1 MCVFLFLVKSMPTG
15 SLCAERNV
23 IGTALAMDPGLR
35 REDLRM
41 VAVLAV
47 PLKTLDNPS
56 SRSSTTTLPLTP
68 YCLPA
73 NDELDS
79 NEIMCQSSN
88 QDNDQP
94 SPTYN
99 NNNNRMARSLS
110 FGSFAS
116 IVEEDNDDYN
126 LWYQKD
132 SKEEK
137 KICDVPVP
145 KLPVRR
151 IKLHTKGPTTS
162 SRNGSSTKKKKT
174 VIVHSHE
181 VFMYFVQ
188 ELFSPFGPMD
198 THIYFLLIL
207 YIGYKSIET
216 LWSM

>member
-1 MCVFLFLVKSMPTG
+1 MISFSILPSHYVCVCLYTYVLFLSEKSMPTG

-56 SRSSTTTLPLTP
+56 SRSTPPLGQ
-68 YCLPA
+68 YCVPT
-73 NDELDS
+73 NELDS
-79 NEIMCQSSN
+79 DEIMYQLS
-88 QDNDQP
+88 
-94 SPTYN
+94 N
-99 NNNNRMARSLS
+99 NNNTNNGTNHPPPPSPPTNTHRMARSLS

-116 IVEEDNDDYN
+116 IVEEDNDDDDN
-126 LWYQKD
+126 DNHWSQKD

-137 KICDVPVP
+137 KICEIPVP

-151 IKLHTKGPTTS
+151 IKLHTKGSTTS
-162 SRNGSSTKKKKT
+162 SGNGSSTKKKKT

-181 VFMYFVQ
+181 VRLVIIV
-188 ELFSPFGPMD
+188 S
-198 THIYFLLIL
+198 
-207 YIGYKSIET
+207 
-216 LWSM
+216 